1 MSLKPCAEWGISLLS
16 EVMTF
21 VAAAAALVAW
31 REYSLRAKLEARQ
44 QDVDWQNVAMRRSLS
59 QLSVGFALIGSDDE
73 VRFQNVVS
81 DELLGSASESY
92 WSAPHHEKLLAFLQ
106 SSKGQT
112 SGNRDIE
119 ISNGETKAL
128 VNAIVLEIDNEHRVL
143 LLQNLEAEAL
153 AHLRLREFVA
163 NASHE
168 LKTPLAAIIGMLDLL
183 PHMTAEKQGDLTLR
197 LQKNANG
204 LAILVD
210 DLLTLSRAESA
221 ESALSP
227 SACDV
232 IAIANEV
239 VEQFELKANYKKLDL
254 ELEAPATLMVV
265 GDRLALRRVL
275 SNLVENALTYTDNG
289 SVVVRLSDGDDAWSI
304 EVEDTG
310 PGIDAEHLPQLFQ
323 RFFRIDPAR
332 SRALG
337 GTGLG
342 LSIVRNFVERMNG
355 TINVESAIGKGSV
368 FRVELPK

>member
-1 MSLKPCAEWGISLLS
+1 
-16 EVMTF
+16 
-21 VAAAAALVAW
+21 
-31 REYSLRAKLEARQ
+31 
-44 QDVDWQNVAMRRSLS
+44 
-59 QLSVGFALIGSDDE
+59 
-73 VRFQNVVS
+73 
-81 DELLGSASESY
+81 
-92 WSAPHHEKLLAFLQ
+92 
-106 SSKGQT
+106 
-112 SGNRDIE
+112 
-119 ISNGETKAL
+119 
-128 VNAIVLEIDNEHRVL
+128 
-143 LLQNLEAEAL
+143 
-153 AHLRLREFVA
+153 
-163 NASHE
+163 
-168 LKTPLAAIIGMLDLL
+168 MLDLL

-232 IAIANEV
+232 IEIANEV